1 MECKGGLKPSACGF
15 EIQSSFS
22 NGSPAG
28 LPIQV
33 FPMITSPTDIFLH
46 LSYNKQVLLF
56 YELNISLP

>member
-1 MECKGGLKPSACGF
+1 MECKGGLMESCCGF
-15 EIQSSFS
+15 GIQRSFS

-28 LPIQV
+28 LPIQA
-33 FPMITSPTDIFLH
+33 FPMTTLPTDIFPH